1 MSVSWKCWFWGEG
14 KTGVSGE
21 KPLGARK
28 RTNGKLNPRVALT
41 PWFQPGPILVPR
53 ARRFLVGYKLSRVA
67 LGTRMN
73 PGHTAGRQVL
83 SPLRDPCSPQS
94 YISIKQKLFRILEYD
109 VSYVEGDALIDK
121 WRNNLNLVCSV
132 LLDIFFFILFFGI
145 MLKFMRWLI
154 KQKANLSS
162 VCGFPLRIS
171 AFCFVFVFYC
181 TLFCL
186 FVCSIFIFFSFL
198 IFKTRTTTWNLPGP
212 SGTRDCIDIVY
223 LSHPSPLLCGG

>member
-28 RTNGKLNPRVALT
+28 RTNDKLNPRVALT
-41 PWFQPGPILVPR
+41 PWFQPGPTLVPR

-83 SPLRDPCSPQS
+83 SPLHHPCSPQS
-94 YISIKQKLFRILEYD
+94 YISIKEKLCKILEYD

-121 WRNNLNLVCSV
+121 IRLTKLTFLRARATLKKNTITAPVCIS
-132 LLDIFFFILFFGI
+132 ILFQWSCGPW
-145 MLKFMRWLI
+145 KRLI
-154 KQKANLSS
+154 LLAEILASDKSALCRMASLALS
-162 VCGFPLRIS
+162 
-171 AFCFVFVFYC
+171 FV
-181 TLFCL
+181 
-186 FVCSIFIFFSFL
+186 L
-198 IFKTRTTTWNLPGP
+198 IPTSSDVW
-212 SGTRDCIDIVY
+212 
-223 LSHPSPLLCGG
+223 H